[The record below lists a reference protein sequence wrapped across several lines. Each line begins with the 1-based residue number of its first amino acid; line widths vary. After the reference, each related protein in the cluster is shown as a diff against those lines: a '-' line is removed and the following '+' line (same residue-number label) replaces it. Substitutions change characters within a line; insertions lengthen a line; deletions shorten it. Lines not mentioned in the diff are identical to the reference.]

1 MRVAMVD
8 PANLTPFYSY
18 ALCDSLA
25 TNGCKVTFHSTQYDN
40 DLTLESPDSFELS
53 DHYFTH
59 LRKLQ
64 RSGNK
69 LIRKLVRGCFYYFDH
84 RALINK
90 IIANKTDVVHI
101 QWAMLPFFD
110 IKLVSALK
118 QSGIPVILTV
128 HDVDPLF
135 DAGSKRLITKLYNL
149 VSAIVVHN
157 NTAAQDLARLYPCVP
172 KDKVVIVP
180 HGPLQSQDIPTGK
193 TLHDARVELN
203 IANEADV
210 VCFFGEIKHYKG
222 LDYLVEACLKLQK
235 KKPSLFLLIAGKPG
249 SEDDIPDLT
258 ALDKAGIPYRADF
271 GFVANEDVW
280 KYYLSADIIALPYRQ
295 ISQSGVLFS
304 ALAHKRYVICSAVGA
319 LPEIISEVGGG
330 ATFKKGDVDGLS
342 NILNEKLDN
351 KNQLFIDAE
360 IALDNVENLYGWKS
374 ISEKT
379 KGLYGSLKNNH

>member
-1 MRVAMVD
+1 MVD

-40 DLTLESPDSFELS
+40 DLTLKSPDSFDFS
-53 DHYFTH
+53 DHYFTR
-59 LRKLQ
+59 LRKFQ

-69 LIRKLVRGCFYYFDH
+69 LLRKLIRGSFYYSDH
-84 RALINK
+84 RSLAKN
-90 IIANKTDVVHI
+90 IISNKTDVVHI

-110 IKLVSALK
+110 IKLVSYLK
-118 QSGIPVILTV
+118 ESGIPVVLTI

-149 VSAIVVHN
+149 VSAIIVHN
-157 NTAAQDLARLYPCVP
+157 NTAAQDLSRLYPSIS
-172 KDKVVIVP
+172 KDKVFIVP
-180 HGPLQSQDIPTGK
+180 HGPLQSQNIPSGK
-193 TLHDARVELN
+193 TLTDAREELD
-203 IANEADV
+203 IPKDSDV

-222 LDYLVEACLKLQK
+222 LDYLIQACLKLRET
-235 KKPSLFLLIAGKPG
+235 KPNLFLLIAGKPG
-249 SEDDIPDLT
+249 GEDDIPNLT
-258 ALDKAGIPYRADF
+258 VLRDAGIPYRADL

-304 ALAHKRYVICSAVGA
+304 AISHERFVLCSDVGA
-319 LPEIISEVGGG
+319 LPEILGEIGGG
-330 ATFKKGDVDGLS
+330 CTFSCGSVLDL
-342 NILNEKLDN
+342 IEKLDTQLSN
-351 KNQLFIDAE
+351 KDDLFKQAKM
-360 IALDNVENLYGWKS
+360 ALGKLNELYHWDL

-379 KGLYGSLKNNH
+379 TKIYSSLTK